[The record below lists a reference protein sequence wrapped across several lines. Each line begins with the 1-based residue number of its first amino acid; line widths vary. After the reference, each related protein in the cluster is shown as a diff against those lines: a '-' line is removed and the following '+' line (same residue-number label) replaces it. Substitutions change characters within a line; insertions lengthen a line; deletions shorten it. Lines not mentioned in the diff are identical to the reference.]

1 MMAGSPSISVVVTTC
16 AGSPSLVRCIRSI
29 LACDYKDVEVIV
41 VDNRPRRSTASA
53 VLAEHF
59 ARDARVRY
67 APEARRGL
75 SYARNAGLE
84 LAEGE
89 IVAFTDDDV
98 VVDGG
103 WLRAIAHAFAPAI
116 GCVTGLIAPLATDT
130 PTQALFEQ
138 FASFGK
144 GLERHSFELADT
156 REDRLFPYSAG
167 AFGSGANTA
176 LRKSVALCLGGFDV
190 KLGAGTAARG
200 GEDLDMYIR
209 LLLAGETIV
218 YEPAAVLFHE
228 HPSDR
233 RGLRR
238 RAFDYGV
245 GLTAMLTK
253 QLHSGPRLALLRA
266 APAGVGYLLD
276 PRSRKNASRG
286 AGYPRALSHA

>member
-116 GCVTGLIAPLATDT
+116 GCVTGSSRRLRPT
-130 PTQALFEQ
+130 P
-138 FASFGK
+138 
-144 GLERHSFELADT
+144 
-156 REDRLFPYSAG
+156 
-167 AFGSGANTA
+167 
-176 LRKSVALCLGGFDV
+176 
-190 KLGAGTAARG
+190 
-200 GEDLDMYIR
+200 
-209 LLLAGETIV
+209 
-218 YEPAAVLFHE
+218 
-228 HPSDR
+228 
-233 RGLRR
+233 RR
-238 RAFDYGV
+238 RRCSSNSPA
-245 GLTAMLTK
+245 
-253 QLHSGPRLALLRA
+253 LARDLSATPSSLPTRA
-266 APAGVGYLLD
+266 KTDSSRTPPERSDPARTR
-276 PRSRKNASRG
+276 PCASLWLCVS
-286 AGYPRALSHA
+286 AAST

>member
-1 MMAGSPSISVVVTTC
+1 M
-16 AGSPSLVRCIRSI
+16 
-29 LACDYKDVEVIV
+29 
-41 VDNRPRRSTASA
+41 
-53 VLAEHF
+53 
-59 ARDARVRY
+59 
-67 APEARRGL
+67 
-75 SYARNAGLE
+75 
-84 LAEGE
+84 
-89 IVAFTDDDV
+89 
-98 VVDGG
+98 
-103 WLRAIAHAFAPAI
+103 
-116 GCVTGLIAPLATDT
+116 
-130 PTQALFEQ
+130 
-138 FASFGK
+138 
-144 GLERHSFELADT
+144 
-156 REDRLFPYSAG
+156 
-167 AFGSGANTA
+167 
-176 LRKSVALCLGGFDV
+176 ALCLGGFDV

-286 AGYPRALSHA
+286 AGYPRALTMLEGLGMLLGPLAYALSAYRSRARRIHPRVTTPAAAHCPRTARPCDEHVRWVDSRAAHARRL